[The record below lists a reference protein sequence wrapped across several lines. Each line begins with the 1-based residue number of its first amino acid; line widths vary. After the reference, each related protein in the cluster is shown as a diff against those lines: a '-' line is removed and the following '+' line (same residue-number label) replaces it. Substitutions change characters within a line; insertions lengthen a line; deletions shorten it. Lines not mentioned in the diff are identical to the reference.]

1 MKSLFNGIYFKK
13 KVLITGHTGFKGSWL
28 ALWLSQI
35 GAEVIGYSLPPPTE
49 PNHFSLLD
57 MKINSITGDI
67 RNLEKLKQIFREQQP
82 EIVFHLA
89 AQPIVRLS
97 YTDPIETFS
106 SNVMGTINVF
116 EASRSVDTV
125 RAIINITSD
134 KCYENKEWPW
144 GYREI
149 DPVGGFDP
157 YSVSKACS
165 ELITNCWRN
174 SFLNVNDQKNIRHI
188 LLASCRAGNVIG
200 GGDWAVD
207 RLIPDLARAAARGTK
222 LKIRNSQAIRPW
234 QHVLEPL
241 SGYLLLGQKLLEG
254 YQEFAEAWNFGPSS
268 EGAVTVREIV
278 NMANKIWPEIDI
290 EAETILKHA
299 HEADVLKLDCSK
311 SRTKLK
317 WIPLWNLKTSVQKTV
332 EWYRSFYESN
342 QAKSLEDILEYI
354 KAAKIKKLSWAK

>member
-1 MKSLFNGIYFKK
+1 
-13 KVLITGHTGFKGSWL
+13 
-28 ALWLSQI
+28 
-35 GAEVIGYSLPPPTE
+35 
-49 PNHFSLLD
+49 
-57 MKINSITGDI
+57 
-67 RNLEKLKQIFREQQP
+67 
-82 EIVFHLA
+82 
-89 AQPIVRLS
+89 
-97 YTDPIETFS
+97 
-106 SNVMGTINVF
+106 MGTINVF

-174 SFLNVNDQKNIRHI
+174 SFFNVNDQKNIHHI

-207 RLIPDLARAAARGTK
+207 RLIPDLVRAAARGTK

-268 EGAVTVREIV
+268 EEAVTVREIV
-278 NMANKIWPEIDI
+278 NLANKIWPEIDI
-290 EAETILKHA
+290 EAETIPKQL

-332 EWYRSFYESN
+332 EWYRSFYELN